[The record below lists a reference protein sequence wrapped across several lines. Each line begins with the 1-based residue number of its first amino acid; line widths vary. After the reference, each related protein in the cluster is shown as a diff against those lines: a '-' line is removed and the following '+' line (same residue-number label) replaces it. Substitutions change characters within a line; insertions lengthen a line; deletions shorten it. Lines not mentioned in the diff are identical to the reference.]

1 MKKLVLLLVLPVLL
15 ISLMACQGGKDDE
28 GINVVVSIVPQQTF
42 VKAVGGDLVN
52 VTLMIP
58 AGSSPATYEPSVQE
72 MQNLAQA
79 DVYFAIGVPTEN
91 ANIIDQVNAET
102 TELVK
107 LNDEVV
113 KAYDERTLNGGRDPH
128 IWLSVKRVIKM
139 IEVIRDTFISLD
151 SDHASIYT
159 KNASSYIEELESLDT
174 YIESAV
180 STMTYRGF
188 IVYHPAFGYFADDYE
203 LSMYAL
209 ENDGQEA
216 SAQTLANMIT
226 FAQEN
231 DIRTVFYQSEFSST
245 QAIALA
251 EEING
256 KAVQLAPL
264 SADYV
269 NNMRSMID
277 AIIAANQN

>member
-42 VKAVGGDLVN
+42 VEAVGGDLVD

-72 MQNLAQA
+72 MQNLAEA
-79 DVYFAIGVPTEN
+79 DVYFAIGVPSES
-91 ANIIDQVNAET
+91 ANIIDQVNTET
-102 TELVK
+102 TELVM
-107 LNDEVV
+107 LNDEV
-113 KAYDERTLNGGRDPH
+113 AETYDERTLNGGRDPH

-139 IEVIRDTFISLD
+139 IEVIRDTLISLD
-151 SDHASIYT
+151 GDNKSTYVQ
-159 KNASSYIEELESLDT
+159 NATDYIADLETLDT
-174 YIESAV
+174 YIENAV
-180 STMTYRGF
+180 STMTYKGF

-216 SAQTLANMIT
+216 SAQALADMIT
-226 FAQEN
+226 FAKEN
-231 DIRTVFYQSEFSST
+231 NIRTVFYQSEFSST

-256 KAVQLAPL
+256 EVVQLVPL
-264 SADYV
+264 SADYI

-277 AIIAANQN
+277 TIIAANQN